1 MQRRLCLCFGDW
13 SSRCPKPP
21 LVRHYHGVC
30 SCYFSYCIFTL
41 GLKSYKDS
49 PRNFSSK
56 QLAYALK
63 IPLMWCCTQSGSWM
77 WTHGVQN
84 SKLDCKDFSRKNN
97 GHSLSLTLL
106 KFKTSWDYY
115 GSTRMNYNL
124 IAEERINL
132 LEALLFFNSWVSL
145 PYLDTSVQSP
155 QVTIN
160 SNTPEEYHDLI

>member
-1 MQRRLCLCFGDW
+1 MVSAHAISLIV
-13 SSRCPKPP
+13 SSLWDSNFTKIHLETSAPSSLHMLSRYP
-21 LVRHYHGVC
+21 
-30 SCYFSYCIFTL
+30 SCDAVHSQDLECGPMEFKTA
-41 GLKSYKDS
+41 
-49 PRNFSSK
+49 N
-56 QLAYALK
+56 
-63 IPLMWCCTQSGSWM
+63 
-77 WTHGVQN
+77 WTARTF
-84 SKLDCKDFSRKNN
+84 LEKNN

-115 GSTRMNYNL
+115 GSIHMNYNL
-124 IAEERINL
+124 IAEERINR